1 MAVNDV
7 LGLRGVLEWSGWVW
21 FYTVWSGYLSYIWHT
36 SASGTDETEQNL
48 RLNFTIISIIASTVQ
63 T

>member
-21 FYTVWSGYLSYIWHT
+21 FYTVWSGYLVLSYLCV
-36 SASGTDETEQNL
+36 TE
-48 RLNFTIISIIASTVQ
+48 IILT
-63 T
+63 

>member
-36 SASGTDETEQNL
+36 SGTDETEQNL